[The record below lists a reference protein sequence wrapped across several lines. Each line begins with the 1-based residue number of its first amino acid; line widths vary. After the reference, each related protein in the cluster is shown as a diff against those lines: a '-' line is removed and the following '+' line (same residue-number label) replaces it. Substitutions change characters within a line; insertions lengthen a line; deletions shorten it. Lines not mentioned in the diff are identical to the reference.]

1 MSAWLYMRSYTAQY
15 SVRCSCMLKGV
26 MEKGRRVR
34 HKARDLQNCGLQ
46 IWRMLVHSLDL
57 TPDSDDLMD
66 SFDEPFLTCMLFE
79 LYLHVYLHLCTSHM
93 ARRKTASCHAKAT
106 IHLALVE
113 AAVASDTP
121 LATFQVGRGL
131 HQRAV
136 SFFSRPCIRIYTST
150 HLQTRHT
157 TRF

>member
-1 MSAWLYMRSYTAQY
+1 
-15 SVRCSCMLKGV
+15 
-26 MEKGRRVR
+26 
-34 HKARDLQNCGLQ
+34 
-46 IWRMLVHSLDL
+46 MLVHSLDL

-66 SFDEPFLTCMLFE
+66 SFDELFLTCMLSE

-150 HLQTRHT
+150 HLHIYKPGIPLASDMQPRSHPSPPDVCSSAAGLTVYHRHT
-157 TRF
+157 DHSTVQGPAQYECNE